1 MSIMSIRIDE
11 KKRRALK
18 VIASLE
24 QKTMGKIISELID
37 EYIHKNK
44 KKYAKVSEQ
53 LNLKEIMAV
62 SEESF
67 MEWANKEDEIHN
79 DLIIEAKDIGEH
91 KTPQSAVTQAL
102 EEYILRKKQM
112 QIVDLSGHI
121 EYDKDYDYKKQRE
134 KH

>member
-24 QKTMGKIISELID
+24 QKTMGKIISDLID
-37 EYIHKNK
+37 EYISKNK
-44 KKYAKVSEQ
+44 KKYAKAAEH
-53 LNLKEIMAV
+53 LNLKEMMTV

-67 MEWANKEDEIHN
+67 QEWDNKEDEIYN
-79 DLIIEAKDIGEH
+79 DLIIDAKAIGKH
-91 KTPQSAVTQAL
+91 NTQKSAVTQAL

>member
-24 QKTMGKIISELID
+24 QKTMGKIISDLID
-37 EYIHKNK
+37 EYIRKNK

-62 SEESF
+62 SEDSF
-67 MEWANKEDEIHN
+67 MEWDNKEDKIYN
-79 DLIIEAKDIGEH
+79 DLIIDAKAIGKH
-91 KTPQSAVTQAL
+91 NTQKSAVTQAL